1 MSDPFERIRE
11 SLDESLFVEAGAGTG
26 KTKALVDRLVA
37 LVRSGRPINAIVAIT
52 FTEKAAAELRERVR
66 IELEQAAGLG
76 DARGYIGAALEALD
90 AAPISTIHAFAA
102 GLVRSFAA
110 EAGVDPDFAILDEV
124 AAQRRFQQAWRERL
138 EQLGDNE
145 TARDTFARVLRLGL
159 LPTQIE
165 TLAWE
170 LWPRPDLARQVLEI
184 GPGAPAP
191 WPDFTEPQ
199 RTLGQI
205 RMDNKPDDDR
215 LAVRLKRLR
224 GLVDLLVAAASP
236 AEREAL
242 LAANGLQDV
251 SFNVS
256 NAQIWPL
263 KASIVAT
270 ATAIRNTLTDLLA
283 HLRDEA
289 LRAILPYVARF
300 VLDDRAA
307 RCRDGSLTYDD
318 LIGITR
324 DLLTEDRPVRQRFRD
339 RYQAL
344 LIDEFQDTD
353 PWQFDIARAFAAD
366 PETGNYDP
374 GRLFLV
380 GDPKQSI
387 YRFRKADMAIYAAAK
402 GELGRVGEP
411 VSLVDCH
418 RSTPT
423 IVDWVN
429 ALFSRMFAGFA
440 DETISPPYRAMA
452 AVRSDH
458 PTGPPV
464 SRIGGM
470 LDTLA
475 APARRAEAEHLASV
489 CLSVVNDGWQVSD
502 RADEDFR
509 SARFRDIAILMPSR
523 TALPDIERA
532 LEQARIPFRV
542 ESGSLVFQTQEVR
555 DLVNILAAIDDPAD
569 QVAVVAALR
578 SPGLACSDV
587 ELARHKLGN
596 GTFNYL
602 SPANP
607 PGPVTD
613 ALGRLRRFHD
623 ERPSRSI
630 ADLTQAVLADT
641 GIVASAIL
649 DTRDRDA
656 FRRAR
661 FVVEQAR
668 TFEADGP
675 QSVRAF
681 VDWLEERS
689 SRPIINHEGA
699 ALDED
704 EDAVRILTVHGAKG
718 LEFPVVIMAGF
729 GTNPR
734 AASAPAFAVE
744 PTTGQLA
751 VCIGSKSR
759 GTRFAV
765 GPVDAIEALERSHDE
780 AERLRVL
787 YVAAT
792 RARDHLVVSL
802 YHSAKST
809 TCAARKLQDAGA
821 ANSIPELEQGAI
833 TTVAA
838 GPLAGIAVD
847 LPTAATPE
855 EAADERA
862 ALVAASKRLIVTSAT
877 ALGGGKDARGDDTEP
892 WSHGRGSTRLG
903 RAVHAVIQSV
913 PMDAPAGA
921 IAAFARAQAVAEA
934 IPDREP
940 DVIRLAERAF
950 SSGVAARARA
960 ARRALREVPFA
971 FEDESGAIVEG
982 FVDLLIED
990 DEGIEIV
997 DWKTDDIT
1005 SEEVARRIEQY
1016 RLQAGLYILGLER
1029 ATGSRVKG
1037 VTYVFLSP
1045 QVELALDDLDGL
1057 TAFARERLAQPR

>member
-1 MSDPFERIRE
+1 MSDAFKRIKE
-11 SLDESLFVEAGAGTG
+11 GLNESLFVEAGAGAG
-26 KTKALVDRLVA
+26 KTKALVDRLA
-37 LVRSGRPINAIVAIT
+37 GLVQSGAPINEIVAIT

-66 IELEQAAGLG
+66 IELEQAAGSR
-76 DARGYIGAALEALD
+76 DARGYIQAALDALD
-90 AAPISTIHAFAA
+90 AAPISTIHAFAS

-110 EAGVDPDFAILDEV
+110 EAGVDPDFAILDEI
-124 AAQRRFQQAWRERL
+124 AAQRRFQQAWRGRL

-145 TARDTFARVLRLGL
+145 TAVEAFARVLRLGL

-170 LWPRPDLARQVLEI
+170 LWPRPDLARHAVGI
-184 GPGAPAP
+184 GHSEPVP
-191 WPDFTEPQ
+191 WPDLAEHQ
-199 RTLGQI
+199 RTLQSI
-205 RMDNKPDDDR
+205 PMDDKPDDDK
-215 LAVRLKRLR
+215 LAIRLKQLR
-224 GLVDLLVAAASP
+224 GLVDLLVSAGP
-236 AEREAL
+236 AQREAL
-242 LAANGLQDV
+242 LAASGLHGL

-256 NAQIWPL
+256 NAQVWPH
-263 KASIVAT
+263 KPTIVSRATSIRDA
-270 ATAIRNTLTDLLA
+270 LTDLLA
-283 HLRDEA
+283 RRREEA
-289 LRAILPYVARF
+289 LRAIVPFIAQF
-300 VLDDRAA
+300 VLDDRTA
-307 RCRDGSLTYDD
+307 RCREGSLTYDD
-318 LIGITR
+318 LIGISR
-324 DLLTEDRPVRQRFRD
+324 DLLTEVRPVRQRFRA
-339 RYQAL
+339 RYRTL

-353 PWQFDIARAFAAD
+353 PWQFDIARAFAVD
-366 PETGNYDP
+366 PETDDHEP

-402 GELGRVGEP
+402 SELGHIGEP
-411 VSLVDCH
+411 VSLTDCH
-418 RSTPT
+418 RSVPG
-423 IVDWVN
+423 IVEWVN

-440 DETISPPYRAMA
+440 DEKISPPYRAMT

-458 PTGPPV
+458 PPGPSV
-464 SRIGGM
+464 SRIGGV
-470 LDTLA
+470 LDTRA
-475 APARRAEAEHLASV
+475 APARRAEAEHVASV
-489 CLSVVNDGWQVSD
+489 CLSVLNDGWQVLD
-502 RADEDFR
+502 RGDER
-509 SARFRDIAILMPSR
+509 TRPARFRDIAILMPSR

-532 LEQARIPFRV
+532 LEQAGIPFRV

-578 SPGLACSDV
+578 SPALACSDV
-587 ELARHKLGN
+587 ELARHKLSN

-607 PGPVTD
+607 PGPIAD
-613 ALGRLRRFHD
+613 ALRRLRRFHD
-623 ERPSRSI
+623 QRPSMSL
-630 ADLTQAVLADT
+630 ADLTQAVLAET

-675 QSVRAF
+675 QPLRAF

-689 SRPIINHEGA
+689 TRPIVDHEGA

-704 EDAVRILTVHGAKG
+704 EDAVRVLTVHGAKG
-718 LEFPVVIMAGF
+718 LEFPIVIMAGF

-734 AASAPAFAVE
+734 APSAPTFAFEPASGQMAVS
-744 PTTGQLA
+744 
-751 VCIGSKSR
+751 IGSKSR
-759 GTRFAV
+759 GARFTL
-765 GPVDAIEALERSHDE
+765 GPVRAVEALEQSHDE
-780 AERLRVL
+780 AERIRVL

-802 YHSAKST
+802 YHSARST

-821 ANSIPELEQGAI
+821 ANGIPELAGGATI
-833 TTVAA
+833 TRAA
-838 GPLAGIAVD
+838 GPLSGIAVD
-847 LPTAATPE
+847 LPAGTTAE
-855 EAADERA
+855 EAAAERA

-877 ALGGGKDARGDDTEP
+877 ALGGSKDVRGDDTEP

-913 PMDAPAGA
+913 PMNAPPDA

-934 IPDREP
+934 IPDHES
-940 DVIRLAERAF
+940 DVTRLAERAF
-950 SSGVAARARA
+950 RSGVAARARA

-971 FEDESGAIVEG
+971 FEDQTGTIIEG

-990 DEGIEIV
+990 EAGIEIV

-1005 SEEVARRIEQY
+1005 GEEVARRMEEY

-1029 ATGSRVKG
+1029 ATGKRVRA

-1045 QVELALDDLDGL
+1045 EVELALDDLEGL
-1057 TAFARERLAQPR
+1057 TAFARERLAQ